1 MSDKTNK
8 LTQDELDA
16 VALWASGKTMTEAYC
31 EVMRRNDVDISKLPK
46 QTLNKRVQRFFNSEK
61 MKKAMLVTGQGR
73 DERIKRAAARQKAID
88 TYGRVLK
95 NVKPKIKKAV
105 AAEEEKENKAREKE
119 VAKEGRSIASF
130 VDNIVLPNVSKD
142 NANSANPTSRIEE
155 VTNTHDIKDINIA
168 NKQAREKWLESLTI
182 TEEPEAIS
190 VFGTGQFIMYHAVS
204 EIMRRDRAIK
214 EKRYGT
220 GVFDKNGTVFTPLIL
235 NAFKT
240 AASMIIPFTTT
251 QDAVQN
257 KEITMATTLLGLMQD
272 KIQEDPDDY
281 TAPIPPTVTID
292 VTKEDSEDSKED
304 ENED

>member
-130 VDNIVLPNVSKD
+130 VDNIVLPNVTKD